1 MKSWPS
7 SLQVLCASIPMAVL
21 TYSQHGKQ
29 LFLEKDL
36 FFSNHIDSKTASAV
50 LIYANEGKGFV
61 DSRDSNEK
69 IDTLEVGPDT
79 GNGLRIL
86 VLDEGRDTFVHQ
98 DVQMSVSS
106 RYGRIELNYFYQI
119 AELPVTC

>member
-1 MKSWPS
+1 MNTPNGAVFHRAYAQDDRG
-7 SLQVLCASIPMAVL
+7 LENEVMAILIASA
-21 TYSQHGKQ
+21 HGKQ

-36 FFSNHIDSKTASAV
+36 FFSNHMDSKTASAV

-61 DSRDSNEK
+61 DSRDSNGK
-69 IDTLEVGPDT
+69 IDTLGVGPDT

-98 DVQMSVSS
+98 DVQMRRFFQVWKD
-106 RYGRIELNYFYQI
+106 
-119 AELPVTC
+119 

>member
-1 MKSWPS
+1 
-7 SLQVLCASIPMAVL
+7 MAVL

-36 FFSNHIDSKTASAV
+36 FFSNHMDSKTASAV

-61 DSRDSNEK
+61 DSRDSNGK
-69 IDTLEVGPDT
+69 IDTLGVGPDT

-98 DVQMSVSS
+98 DVQMRRFFQVWKD
-106 RYGRIELNYFYQI
+106 
-119 AELPVTC
+119 

>member
-1 MKSWPS
+1 M
-7 SLQVLCASIPMAVL
+7 IVL
-21 TYSQHGKQ
+21 TGLQNGKQ

-36 FFSNHIDSKTASAV
+36 FFSDHIDSKTASAV
-50 LIYANEGKGFV
+50 LIYANDGKGFL
-61 DSRDSNEK
+61 DSRDSNGK

-98 DVQMSVSS
+98 DVQMRRFFQVWND
-106 RYGRIELNYFYQI
+106 RTFEGE
-119 AELPVTC
+119 AKD